1 MWELKSYIDFRN
13 LGKWL
18 LSYFTYL
25 SIINVTFYLL
35 TELTNF
41 WLAWSRIQVFH
52 FSFKLVMLTIAG
64 KEMSLFVKL
73 RPHLV
78 LFSLLILNVLL
89 YQYYSQQPS
98 ETPDQKDVAR
108 RRLPDVLIMGVKKS
122 GTITLGGICS
132 VETNSTYL
140 SKLDDQWLRV
150 I

>member
-1 MWELKSYIDFRN
+1 M
-13 LGKWL
+13 
-18 LSYFTYL
+18 
-25 SIINVTFYLL
+25 
-35 TELTNF
+35 
-41 WLAWSRIQVFH
+41 FH

-140 SKLDDQWLRV
+140 SKLDDQ
-150 I
+150 